1 MIANPALFN
10 RVDLSLSDNS
20 DFWKGALKGA
30 LIGGVVLTV
39 IALVSCRSD
48 DSLESRVSRM
58 WLSCGHIVILSAATG
73 VVMGGLIGGI
83 IELIF

>member
-1 MIANPALFN
+1 MNQQL
-10 RVDLSLSDNS
+10 
-20 DFWKGALKGA
+20 
-30 LIGGVVLTV
+30 GGVVLTV

-48 DSLESRVSRM
+48 DSMEFRISRM
-58 WLSCGHIVILSAATG
+58 WLSCGPIVLLSAATG